1 MQNEIIKAAPVSPA
15 LPNQNGMSLQQNAEK
30 VYNIGKVER
39 AGDITTNIQVNIM
52 GSGLPGMPGY
62 IPPKSQSLNLE
73 KYHFIVIYGEEFS
86 GGYCLMDKKR
96 SLTEESTSEELRNK
110 YVCMTDEVI
119 EELKHYPAI
128 FMAETDKAKIAA
140 GEQYA
145 YWGIITDIKRL
156 TKDIQIHYQLLSYIP
171 VTALFDITRD
181 LDILGAPFFGEMN
194 HTHWALKEVNCLEV
208 FRKAGINVLAP
219 IM

>member
-1 MQNEIIKAAPVSPA
+1 MQNEIIKAAPISPA
-15 LPNQNGMSLQQNAEK
+15 LPNQSGVSLQQNAEK
-30 VYNIGKVER
+30 LYNIGKVER
-39 AGDITTNIQVNIM
+39 AGDITTNIQVNIV

-73 KYHFIVIYGEEFS
+73 KYHFIVIYGEEFA

-96 SLTEESTSEELRNK
+96 VLEKGSTVEELREIFL
-110 YVCMTDEVI
+110 CMTDELI

-128 FMAETDKAKIAA
+128 FMAETDKAKIDA

-145 YWGIITDIKRL
+145 YFGIITDIKRL
-156 TKDIQIHYQLLSYIP
+156 TKDIQIHYHLFSYIP

-194 HTHWALKEVNCLEV
+194 HTHWALKEVNCIEV

-219 IM
+219 II

>member
-1 MQNEIIKAAPVSPA
+1 MQNEIIKAAPVSPV
-15 LPNQNGMSLQQNAEK
+15 LPQQNGMSIQQNGEK

-39 AGDITTNIQVNIM
+39 AGDITTNIQVNVF

-62 IPPKSQSLNLE
+62 IPPRSQSINLE
-73 KYHFIVIYGEEFS
+73 KYHFIVIYGEEFT

-96 SLTEESTSEELRNK
+96 VLEKGSTSEELRDE
-110 YVCMTDEVI
+110 YLRMTDDVI

-128 FMAETDKAKIAA
+128 FMAETDKVKIAA

-156 TKDIQIHYQLLSYIP
+156 TNDIQIHYHLFSYIP

-181 LDILGAPFFGEMN
+181 LDILGAPYFGEMN
-194 HTHWALKEVNCLEV
+194 HTHWALKDVNCIEV